1 MNDDFWINPLHLQI
15 DSTDSEGGRTSECR
29 RQRSADSDPNESI
42 KSFLRN
48 VVIASAQAQ
57 DVITHLIAI
66 QHPHLDTGALESH
79 GIDFL
84 RVPENIIQDN
94 ETSLKEIYFY
104 LQKFAVALYQML
116 EETQAIDLGNEYAEK
131 LAVTKDKLVQMLSD
145 LQLAII
151 SIGMKPYRDITYNM
165 LPPMMRF
172 KSGPSMKGLHD
183 YITMRDY
190 AKFLQE
196 IQSHEGTLLGN

>member
-1 MNDDFWINPLHLQI
+1 MNDDFWINPLHLQS
-15 DSTDSEGGRTSECR
+15 DSTDSSGGRTSECR
-29 RQRSADSDPNESI
+29 RPSADSNPNESI

-48 VVIASAQAQ
+48 VVIALAQAQ

-84 RVPENIIQDN
+84 RN

-151 SIGMKPYRDITYNM
+151 SI
-165 LPPMMRF
+165 
-172 KSGPSMKGLHD
+172 
-183 YITMRDY
+183 
-190 AKFLQE
+190 E
-196 IQSHEGTLLGN
+196 